1 MQETRVWSVGLG
13 GLLEKGMATHSSIL
27 ACKIPWTEE
36 PGRLQFMGSQRL
48 RHNWAAKNNKEFL
61 NLFHIQS
68 FLSPFLLLLST
79 LILICWHSLNTT
91 HCDVLCLFVFVV
103 TLMFLDVPPVVAYFI
118 IFSVAFITLFLFLSL
133 LLECEL
139 LQHLEGSEA

>member
-1 MQETRVWSVGLG
+1 MFLPVKFHGQRSL
-13 GLLEKGMATHSSIL
+13 ADYSSWGRRDSDI
-27 ACKIPWTEE
+27 TEQLKTTTTV
-36 PGRLQFMGSQRL
+36 PSS
-48 RHNWAAKNNKEFL
+48 
-61 NLFHIQS
+61 FHIQS

-79 LILICWHSLNTT
+79 LILICWHSLNTA
-91 HCDVLCLFVFVV
+91 HCDVLCLFVFVE

-139 LQHLEGSEA
+139 LQHLDDSEA